1 MSKQHIYCDAEFR
14 ADNNGDGGMR
24 LSGYAAVFNSEAV
37 IGGLFRE
44 VVKPGAFKKTIKD
57 KADVRALFN
66 HDRNIVLGR
75 TKNGTLTL
83 AEDDKG
89 LRIDIDLPD
98 TQQAK
103 DLYRQIERG
112 DIDQM
117 SFGFNV
123 VKDSWTRASNDSE
136 LPLRELRE
144 LRLFDV
150 SPVTFPAYAT
160 TEIQARSLVESAGI
174 LQSDSTPEP
183 EVEIPPNHSIEPQV
197 DPHIERAAKLIELE
211 TELLEIDA

>member
-1 MSKQHIYCDAEFR
+1 MTKQHIYCDAEFR
-14 ADNNGDGGMR
+14 ADNTGDGVMR
-24 LSGYAAVFNSEAV
+24 LSGYAAVFNSETV
-37 IGGLFRE
+37 IGGMFRE

-75 TKNGTLTL
+75 TKNGTLAL

-89 LRIDIDLPD
+89 LRIDIELPD

-174 LQSDSTPEP
+174 LQSESTPEP

>member
-1 MSKQHIYCDAEFR
+1 MSDRQHIYCDAEFR
-14 ADNNGDGGMR
+14 AEGDANGMR
-24 LSGYAAVFNSEAV
+24 LVGYAAVFDTETI
-37 IGGLFRE
+37 IGGMFRE

-66 HDRNIVLGR
+66 HDSNIVLGR
-75 TKNGTLTL
+75 TKSGTLKL
-83 AEDDKG
+83 SEDERG
-89 LRIDIDLPD
+89 LKVEVDLPD
-98 TQQAK
+98 TQQAR
-103 DLYRQIERG
+103 DLYKQIERG

-123 VKDSWTRASNDSE
+123 VKDSWTRAQNENE

-160 TEIQARSLVESAGI
+160 TEVQARSLVESAGL

-183 EVEIPPNHSIEPQV
+183 EADTVNHSPEPQ
-197 DPHIERAAKLIELE
+197 DPHVERAMKLIELE
-211 TELLEIDA
+211 TELLEIEL

>member
-1 MSKQHIYCDAEFR
+1 MTKQHIYCDAEFR
-14 ADNNGDGGMR
+14 ADNTGDGVMR
-24 LSGYAAVFNSEAV
+24 LSGYAAVFNSETV
-37 IGGLFRE
+37 IGGMFRE

-75 TKNGTLTL
+75 TKNGTLAL

-89 LRIDIDLPD
+89 LRIDIELPD

-160 TEIQARSLVESAGI
+160 TEIQARSLVESAGV
-174 LQSDSTPEP
+174 LQSESTPEP
-183 EVEIPPNHSIEPQV
+183 GAEIPLNHSIEPQV
-197 DPHIERAAKLIELE
+197 DPHTERAAKLIELE

>member
-24 LSGYAAVFNSEAV
+24 LSGYAAVFNSETT
-37 IGGLFRE
+37 IGGMFRE

-66 HDRNIVLGR
+66 HDSNIVLGR

-123 VKDSWTRASNDSE
+123 VKDSWTRAQSENE

-150 SPVTFPAYAT
+150 SPVTFPAYTT
-160 TEIQARSLVESAGI
+160 TEVQARSLVESAGI
-174 LQSDSTPEP
+174 LQSESTPEP
-183 EVEIPPNHSIEPQV
+183 EADMPPNHSIEPQL
-197 DPHIERAAKLIELE
+197 DPHLERAAKLIELE
-211 TELLEIDA
+211 TELLEIEL

>member
-1 MSKQHIYCDAEFR
+1 MTKQHIYCDAEFR

-24 LSGYAAVFNSEAV
+24 LSGYAAVFNSETV
-37 IGGLFRE
+37 IGGMFRE

-66 HDRNIVLGR
+66 HDSNIVLGR
-75 TKNGTLTL
+75 TKNGTLAL

-89 LRIDIDLPD
+89 LRIDIELPD

-117 SFGFNV
+117 SFGFTV
-123 VKDSWTRASNDSE
+123 VKDSWTRASSDSE

-174 LQSDSTPEP
+174 LQYESTPEP
-183 EVEIPPNHSIEPQV
+183 EAESPSNHSIEPQV
-197 DPHIERAAKLIELE
+197 DPHTERAAKLIELE